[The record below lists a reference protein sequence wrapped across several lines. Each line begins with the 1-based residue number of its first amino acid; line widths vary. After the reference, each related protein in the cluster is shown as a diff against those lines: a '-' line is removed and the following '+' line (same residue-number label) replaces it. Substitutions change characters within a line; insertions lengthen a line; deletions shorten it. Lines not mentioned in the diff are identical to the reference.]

1 MTHCAHLRN
10 WVGSTNIFKEVPA
23 RPIKTQVDGGKFGFK
38 ACEIQVSQYLDDK
51 LHVGSL
57 NIFVPCLFFCS
68 YKLRRVMRKA
78 MLLSQQKFGVECGLL
93 TELTNYVADS
103 LGEVYPEIRNRL
115 KQVRLF
121 CLDYRRGVEKRHND
135 R

>member
-1 MTHCAHLRN
+1 MHLLVKRN
-10 WVGSTNIFKEVPA
+10 FDIFQEVLFG
-23 RPIKTQVDGGKFGFK
+23 PIKTWGDGGKCGFK
-38 ACEIQVSQYLDDK
+38 AYKIPVSQYLDDK

-57 NIFVPCLFFCS
+57 FIFVPCLCFCS

-78 MLLSQQKFGVECGLL
+78 MLVSQQKFGVECGLL

-115 KQVRLF
+115 KQVCLF
-121 CLDYRRGVEKRHND
+121 CVDYRRGIEKCHND

>member
-1 MTHCAHLRN
+1 LAGL
-10 WVGSTNIFKEVPA
+10 VE
-23 RPIKTQVDGGKFGFK
+23 TQVDGGKCGFQARK
-38 ACEIQVSQYLDDK
+38 IQVSQYLDDK

-57 NIFVPCLFFCS
+57 FIFVRCLFFCS

-78 MLLSQQKFGVECGLL
+78 MLVSQQKFGVECGLL

-115 KQVRLF
+115 KQVRFF
-121 CLDYRRGVEKRHND
+121 CLDYRNMI
-135 R
+135 